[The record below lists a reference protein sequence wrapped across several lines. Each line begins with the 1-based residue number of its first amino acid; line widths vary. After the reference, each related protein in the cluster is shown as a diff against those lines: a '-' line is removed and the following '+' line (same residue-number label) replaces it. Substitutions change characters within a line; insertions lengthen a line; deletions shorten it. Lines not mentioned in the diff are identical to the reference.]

1 MSLEVVS
8 LSKSYGVPP
17 VPALSDVTFT
27 ADDGSFTAVV
37 GASGSGKST
46 LLRLVGALTEPSS
59 GRVSMGGRR
68 PEELRAEKAIG
79 WMAQRPALLPWRSV
93 IDNIALAQTINRRP
107 ERVLADPT
115 HLLDLVGLADV
126 AAAFPGELSGGMQQR
141 VALART
147 LAIGAPL
154 WLMDEPFS
162 SLDELTRE
170 ALADDVLALWGSVRP
185 TVIWVT
191 HHIPE
196 AVALADRI
204 VVLTPRPGRVAG
216 VVAVD
221 VARPRDP
228 TSPPFQEVVR
238 QVRGLLR
245 GVQPAEVVA

>member
-1 MSLEVVS
+1 MSLEIVS
-8 LSKSYGVPP
+8 LSKSYA

-27 ADDGSFTAVV
+27 APEGSFTAVV

-46 LLRLVGALTEPSS
+46 LLRVIGGLTDPSS
-59 GRVSMGGRR
+59 GSVSMGGRR
-68 PEELRAEKAIG
+68 PEQLRADKAVG
-79 WMAQRPALLPWRSV
+79 WMAQRPALLPWRQV
-93 IDNIALAQTINRRP
+93 VDNVSLAQTINRRP
-107 ERVLADPT
+107 DRTLPHPLE
-115 HLLDLVGLADV
+115 LLEMVGLSD
-126 AAAFPGELSGGMQQR
+126 AATAYPGELSGGMQQR

-170 ALADDVLALWGSVRP
+170 ALADDLLGIWRSVQP
-185 TVIWVT
+185 TVVWVT

-196 AVALADRI
+196 AVALSDRV

-216 VVAVD
+216 LVRID
-221 VARPRDP
+221 IDRPRDP
-228 TSPPFQEVVR
+228 TAARFQEVVR
-238 QVRGLLR
+238 RIRGLLR

>member
-8 LSKSYGVPP
+8 LSKSYA

-27 ADDGSFTAVV
+27 APEGSFTAVV

-46 LLRLVGALTEPSS
+46 LLRVIGGLTEPSS
-59 GRVSMGGRR
+59 GSVSMGGRR
-68 PEELRAEKAIG
+68 PEQLRADKAVG
-79 WMAQRPALLPWRSV
+79 WMAQRPALLPWRQV
-93 IDNIALAQTINRRP
+93 VDNVSLAQTINRRP
-107 ERVLADPT
+107 DRTLPHPLE
-115 HLLDLVGLADV
+115 LLEMVGLAD
-126 AAAFPGELSGGMQQR
+126 AATAYPGELSGGMQQR

-170 ALADDVLALWGSVRP
+170 ALADDLLGIWRSVQP
-185 TVIWVT
+185 TVVWVT

-196 AVALADRI
+196 AVALSDRV

-216 VVAVD
+216 LATID
-221 VARPRDP
+221 IDRPRDP
-228 TSPPFQEVVR
+228 TAAPFQEVVR
-238 QVRGLLR
+238 RIRGLLR